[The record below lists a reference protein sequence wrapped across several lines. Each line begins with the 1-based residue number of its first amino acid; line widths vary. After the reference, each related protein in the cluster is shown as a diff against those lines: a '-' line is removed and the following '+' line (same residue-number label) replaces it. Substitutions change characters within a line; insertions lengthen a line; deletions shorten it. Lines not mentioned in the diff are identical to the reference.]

1 MNKIDEYLE
10 NIKDNLCWKE
20 IEELHDKLGVELAD
34 IKFNIKKLE
43 PTLQEADAPD
53 RVIAEGMIELGY
65 PLEKVKEFLKE

>member
-20 IEELHDKLGVELAD
+20 IEELNNKLTEELTD

-43 PTLQEADAPD
+43 STPELDAPNSI
-53 RVIAEGMIELGY
+53 IAEGMIELGY
-65 PLEKVKEFLKE
+65 PLKDVKDFLKE